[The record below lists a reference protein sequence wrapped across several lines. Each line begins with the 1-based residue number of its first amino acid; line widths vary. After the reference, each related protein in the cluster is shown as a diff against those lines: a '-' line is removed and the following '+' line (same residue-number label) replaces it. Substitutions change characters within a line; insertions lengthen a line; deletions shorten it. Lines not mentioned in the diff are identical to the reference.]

1 MVLTFPRNGMTSA
14 AVSSR
19 SRYEPESRQQRD
31 GGTLVNVSDADL
43 EGQPMAMWKIRIN
56 LADDPLSRARLTE
69 VLARQQVSAIRLTPR
84 AGAEAELSG
93 DVVLELPRDDEL
105 GDMLAALHT
114 ISPQV
119 FVSRASQTEVEA
131 GVG

>member
-1 MVLTFPRNGMTSA
+1 
-14 AVSSR
+14 
-19 SRYEPESRQQRD
+19 
-31 GGTLVNVSDADL
+31 LVNLRNSDW
-43 EGQPMAMWKIRIN
+43 EGQFMAMWRIRIN
-56 LADDPLSRARLTE
+56 LSDDPRSRARLAE

-84 AGAEAELSG
+84 AGTAAELSG

-119 FVSRASQTEVEA
+119 FVSRASNHEVGTDSA
-131 GVG
+131 IGAFAPVD

>member
-1 MVLTFPRNGMTSA
+1 MVLRFPRNGMTRA

-19 SRYEPESRQQRD
+19 RRYEPESRQQRD
-31 GGTLVNVSDADL
+31 GGTLVKVSDSDL
-43 EGQPMAMWKIRIN
+43 EGQPMAMWRIRIN
-56 LADDPLSRARLTE
+56 LADDPRSRARLTE

-131 GVG
+131 CVG